1 MDPSK
6 DSLFLIVLL
15 ISSIVLSP
23 VLLSLWSKPV
33 FGDGLTQEQLTASLG
48 NRKADL
54 LIKMI
59 PTVVTTETLQNGQKP
74 IVEFRLFDSNTNRTF
89 SHVTYYII
97 IEKDGKRLLADLFH
111 DHNGDLKIQVSP
123 NNSSQVS
130 ISGQQ
135 DPLLGT
141 YMGTSASPV
150 IASGPIFI
158 KGGLYH
164 FIVKIATVDSDSTLL
179 PDTQEPVYD
188 SWLSIGNAVNQQ
200 IEGNGKQIP
209 IKLISYYD
217 KLNGFRFDNKSLQM
231 QFDMPFNWNMSR
243 INKTNIFVH
252 EEVYVPNPT
261 PFTANKSFSG
271 SVNGINVSKDLMLD
285 NSNPN
290 RYVIHVM
297 IPKNDLVGIADQ
309 VNKNAQASS
318 GLMKF
323 TLQPAKGPMATM
335 SGSMS
340 SMSSSS
346 NSMSSMSSSSNS
358 MSSMSGS
365 NSSMP
370 APNAT
375 SVSIVKGAS
384 DPSTQK
390 PYNPS
395 PFNVA
400 VGKTVL
406 WKNNDITAHTVTEG
420 NPSGNT
426 PSNGFD
432 SGILSPGQTFKH
444 VFEKPGM
451 VGYFCRLHPFMLG
464 QVVVK

>member
-1 MDPSK
+1 
-6 DSLFLIVLL
+6 
-15 ISSIVLSP
+15 
-23 VLLSLWSKPV
+23 
-33 FGDGLTQEQLTASLG
+33 
-48 NRKADL
+48 
-54 LIKMI
+54 
-59 PTVVTTETLQNGQKP
+59 
-74 IVEFRLFDSNTNRTF
+74 VEFRLFDSNTNRTF
-89 SHVTYYII
+89 THVTYYII
-97 IEKDGKRLLADLFH
+97 IEKDGKRILADLFH
-111 DHNGDLKIQVSP
+111 DHYGDLKIQINP

-130 ISGQQ
+130 VSGQQ

-141 YMGTSASPV
+141 YMGTSDSPV

-179 PDTQEPVYD
+179 PDNQEPVYD

-200 IEGNGKQIP
+200 IEVNGKQIP

-217 KLNGFRFDNKSLQM
+217 KLNGFRFDNKNLQM

-271 SVNGINVSKDLMLD
+271 SVNGISVSKDLMLD

-290 RYVIHVM
+290 RDVIHVM

-309 VNKNAQASS
+309 VNKNAEASS

-323 TLQPAKGPMATM
+323 TLQPAKGPISTM
-335 SGSMS
+335 SSMS
-340 SMSSSS
+340 SMSG
-346 NSMSSMSSSSNS
+346 SNS

-370 APNAT
+370 SANAT

-395 PFNVA
+395 PVNVS
-400 VGKTVL
+400 VGRTVS

-432 SGILSPGQTFKH
+432 SGILGPGQTFKH

-464 QVVVK
+464 QVIVK